1 MTTLFRDVLVYE
13 ETAADAMT
21 GPTDVLVVGDRI
33 TAVAP
38 AQSVPDGACVIEGGG
53 RHLLLPGLIN
63 AHFHSPA
70 NHLRGSVPSQP
81 LETFMLA
88 ESPADPAL
96 APTPR
101 EAYLRTMLGAI
112 EMLQRGITTV
122 QDDAFLMPAPDPDI
136 IDAVAAAYRDSG
148 IRAWLALDQPELTE
162 AQKLPFV
169 DEIGD
174 PGTRSVFDAP
184 APARASELLA
194 AYDHLISQWHG
205 AADDR
210 IRAAVSVSAPQRVG
224 LEYFAALDGLARRHD
239 IPLYVHM
246 LETKVQRTLMTGQA
260 RFGGRSVVGWTADAG
275 LLGPQT
281 NVIHSVWVDAADM
294 AILGDSGV
302 TVVHNPVSNLRLGS
316 GVMPWRAMLDHG
328 VPVALGTDEAICDDT
343 VNVWTVAKLAGLIHN
358 VSGRGMDEWPT
369 APEVLHALWTGG
381 ARAVRRPG
389 ELGVVAPGAL
399 ADLALVDLHGLAFTP
414 LNDLRQQLVY
424 AQDGRDVVLTM
435 VAGTVVAERGRVVAV
450 DQDALLDE
458 AREVFARRQPAL
470 RAARAEA
477 AALLPAYRHIVDR
490 AAATD
495 VGFSRWLIPAPGD
508 LVRPTTAASSV
519 RKDMP

>member
-1 MTTLFRDVLVYE
+1 MTTLFRDVLIYS
-13 ETAADAMT
+13 ADAPSGMT
-21 GPTDVLVVGDRI
+21 GPTDVLVRGDRI
-33 TAVAP
+33 AAVAP
-38 AQSVPDGACVIEGGG
+38 GQAVPAGARVVEGAG
-53 RHLLLPGLIN
+53 RHLLLPGLLN

-101 EAYLRTMLGAI
+101 EAYLRTMLAAI

-122 QDDAFLMPAPDPDI
+122 QDDAFLMPAPTPEI

-148 IRAWLALDQPELTE
+148 IRAWLALDQPELPE

-169 DEIGD
+169 DEIAD
-174 PGTRSVFDAP
+174 PATRLAFDAP
-184 APARASELLA
+184 APATASELLE
-194 AYDHLISQWHG
+194 AYRHLIGSWHG

-210 IRAAVSVSAPQRVG
+210 IRAAVSVSAPQRAG
-224 LEYFAALDGLARRHD
+224 LDYFAALDDLARRHD

-246 LETKVQRTLMTGQA
+246 LETKVQRTLMTGQP
-260 RFGGRSVVGWTADAG
+260 RFAGRSVVGWTAHAG

-281 NVIHSVWVDAADM
+281 NVIHAVWVDAADM
-294 AILGDSGV
+294 AVLADSGA

-343 VNVWTVAKLAGLIHN
+343 VNVWTVAKLAGLVHN

-399 ADLALVDLHGLAFTP
+399 ADLALVDLHGIAFTP

-435 VAGTVVAERGRVVAV
+435 VAGTVVAEHGRVVSV
-450 DQDALLDE
+450 DQEALLDE
-458 AREVFARRQPAL
+458 AREAFARRQPAL
-470 RAARAEA
+470 HVARVA
-477 AALLPAYRHIVDR
+477 AAGQLPAYRHIVDR

-495 VGFSRWLIPAPGD
+495 VGFSRWLVPAPGD
-508 LVRPTTAASSV
+508 VRAPSDL
-519 RKDMP
+519 RKDTP

>member
-1 MTTLFRDVLVYE
+1 MSTTLFRDVLVYDA
-13 ETAADAMT
+13 TAADAMT
-21 GPTDVLVVGDRI
+21 GPTDVLAVGDRI
-33 TAVAP
+33 AAVAP
-38 AQSVPDGACVIEGGG
+38 GQPVPDGARVIEGGG

-81 LETFMLA
+81 LETFMLD

-101 EAYLRTMLGAI
+101 EAYLRTMLAAI

-122 QDDAFLMPAPDPDI
+122 QDDAFLMPAPTPEI

-148 IRAWLALDQPELTE
+148 IRAWLALDQPELPE
-162 AQKLPFV
+162 SHKLPFV
-169 DEIGD
+169 DEIAD
-174 PGTRSVFDAP
+174 PATRLAFDAP
-184 APARASELLA
+184 APASASALLA
-194 AYDHLISQWHG
+194 AYDHLIGTWHG

-224 LEYFAALDGLARRHD
+224 LDYFAALDDLARRHD

-246 LETKVQRTLMTGQA
+246 LETKVQRTLMTGQP
-260 RFGGRSVVGWTADAG
+260 RFTGRSVVGYTADAG

-281 NVIHSVWVDAADM
+281 NVIHAVWVDGADM
-294 AILGDSGV
+294 AVLADSGA
-302 TVVHNPVSNLRLGS
+302 TVVHNPISNLRLGS

-343 VNVWTVAKLAGLIHN
+343 VNVWTVAKIAGLVHN
-358 VSGRGMDEWPT
+358 VAGHEPDAWPT
-369 APEVLHALWTGG
+369 APEVLHALWSGG
-381 ARAVRRPG
+381 ARAVRRSG

-414 LNDLRQQLVY
+414 LHDLRQQLVY

-435 VAGTVVAERGRVVAV
+435 VAGTVVAEHGRLQLV

-458 AREVFARRQPAL
+458 ARDVFARRRPAL
-470 RAARAEA
+470 LAARADA
-477 AALLPAYRHIVDR
+477 AVLRPAYRHIAAR

-495 VGFSRWLIPAPGD
+495 VGFSRWLVPAPGD
-508 LVRPTTAASSV
+508 RVAAHAS
-519 RKDMP
+519 RKDTP